1 VGGQATRSTHAGHL
15 AARPTLLAEHVPLG
29 QQVGW
34 GSQVCAS
41 SGTTVANRLS
51 WPLSQRVYHPP
62 LRGVDPDTRCDRD
75 DRRRAQPDV
84 GPFLQRTVNGPPDSP
99 KVVDDDCPVGGLSE
113 GTESSDGAALVTCDN
128 FAE

>member
-1 VGGQATRSTHAGHL
+1 VWTRILDATATTGGG
-15 AARPTLLAEHVPLG
+15 
-29 QQVGW
+29 
-34 GSQVCAS
+34 
-41 SGTTVANRLS
+41 LS
-51 WPLSQRVYHPP
+51 
-62 LRGVDPDTRCDRD
+62 
-75 DRRRAQPDV
+75 PDV